1 MLKKNKIKI
10 LLATFLSLQIF
21 CLGINAMENNK
32 NSITVNNLATLN
44 ITNKSSQDKNK
55 DTKNQK
61 NDIFKLKESNNLKKS
76 NSVKIKS
83 NKRKKFNNFNLKKST
98 SVENLENKNLTL
110 NKPKKET
117 EKLFKIPKLTFNIN
131 NFNVNKIKNR
141 KPKFKLNEH
150 NDFINRIIEKNS
162 KEELEKTEK
171 DQLEEFYNYFN
182 NSFEKIRNAFK
193 KIAYISYRYREKPEK
208 NINKYKQ
215 EIYTDYIEN
224 IIENHMNEACKKID
238 QVGHWCVFDD
248 AVRYAKKLHKNNIF
262 DIDKQIATIEKNV
275 GLLLNEIKLL
285 ENKYKEYLNFIKN
298 IKDIK
303 LLNYDFVKD
312 NKNKKILTNNYK
324 YMKDVFNIQNTVN
337 EIKKSLRKILGS
349 IKLSSTE
356 TRPQIFKE
364 NLNFVD
370 TLLNSKNNINT
381 SISNKI
387 EEEIDVLKKIIYYF
401 VKIIEDRV
409 VVTIQD
415 RILGLVDEE
424 NKTIEKIHPGIFRR
438 LKEEK
443 ESLE

>member
-150 NDFINRIIEKNS
+150 NDFINRIIEKDS

-182 NSFEKIRNAFK
+182 NSFEKICNAFK
-193 KIAYISYRYREKPEK
+193 KIAYISHRYREKPEK
-208 NINKYKQ
+208 NINKYNQ

-224 IIENHMNEACKKID
+224 IIENHMNEACEKID

-262 DIDKQIATIEKNV
+262 DIDKQIATIEENV

-285 ENKYKEYLNFIKN
+285 ENKYEEYLNFIKN

-364 NLNFVD
+364 HLNFVD